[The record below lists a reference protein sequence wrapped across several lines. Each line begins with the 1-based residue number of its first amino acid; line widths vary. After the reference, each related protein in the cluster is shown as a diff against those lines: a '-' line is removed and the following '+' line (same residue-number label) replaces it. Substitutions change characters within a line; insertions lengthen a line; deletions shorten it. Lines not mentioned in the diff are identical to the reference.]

1 MVNPGA
7 LESMLLMML
16 QLTLKLSQLKLE
28 VEPGLLGEVDILLLP
43 DDNASESNRELA
55 AKTRC
60 DSKHSLANG

>member
-28 VEPGLLGEVDILLLP
+28 AEPGLLGEVDILLLP
-43 DDNASESNRELA
+43 DDNASESNRELT
-55 AKTRC
+55 AKIRC